1 MLEKFSFYKN
11 LLFPLRKY
19 SEKSHLKN
27 GWLQGGIL
35 SVYQMCKLLVGLVFL
50 VILALELFFNRL
62 RNGWLHTVRVGF
74 VGFRVGFEWVVVWS
88 VFLVEKAK

>member
-1 MLEKFSFYKN
+1 LHLPDDESGEKQVLEKFSFYKN

-35 SVYQMCKLLVGLVFL
+35 SVYQMCKLLWGLVFL
-50 VILALELFFNRL
+50 VILALEIFFNRL
-62 RNGWLHTVRVGF
+62 
-74 VGFRVGFEWVVVWS
+74 
-88 VFLVEKAK
+88 A

>member
-1 MLEKFSFYKN
+1 VGFNKIKHLHLPDDESGKKQVLEKFSFYKN
-11 LLFPLRKY
+11 LLFPLRSH

-50 VILALELFFNRL
+50 VILALEIFFNRL
-62 RNGWLHTVRVGF
+62 
-74 VGFRVGFEWVVVWS
+74 
-88 VFLVEKAK
+88 A